1 MQRFAAAVACVL
13 AGCLSPTLRAQS
25 PAPPATRHAFSYC
38 SVTDTASH
46 KVWASPVFEYA
57 YLPDGSNRFTRTQ
70 DMASEFHAFV
80 GGLGGEGDKACL
92 LADGGQA
99 DIEAFRNE
107 SRATLTK
114 RFMGIVRAHKWVD
127 VAWAPKPW
135 SPATEATKPATVT
148 KYFYCYATD
157 TDPNKRATVA
167 ALVFERSVD
176 GSNPIAVY
184 TQAEAYGKEF
194 ARDVAAPHGLAEG
207 QPSCY
212 FKDTRAEA
220 EKALHDYRKMFSGF
234 NLRFTDV
241 TWLPTQEP
249 AATPA
254 DVTTPAAP
262 AAESGTPPA
271 KGRLGI
277 EVGEVSP
284 TLAQALGMDRARGAL
299 VVTVKKGHPA
309 DAAGIKPMDVV
320 LGVNQQTVNQFT
332 DLPVLVSRLPAGMPH
347 TLQLWRERAEHEVR
361 IELSGAAAAIPAPT
375 GAAIAPSTG
384 ATAAGTTAPAA
395 GVGKY
400 CHVFL
405 QFVSKP
411 GGVRS
416 KVWENRDS
424 DGSEAAMMTTLAA
437 FTTHMHQ
444 QQPKVWHEFAGHRQQ
459 CDMNLGYCYASVV
472 RRFGGTSQIA
482 GQFCKST
489 LEEAEADWERLNRNS
504 SGMEIIAWPA
514 AS

>member
-1 MQRFAAAVACVL
+1 MQRFAVVVACVFMVY
-13 AGCLSPTLRAQS
+13 LSPILRAQS
-25 PAPPATRHAFSYC
+25 AAPPMTRHAFSYC

-46 KVWASPVFEYA
+46 KVWASPVFEYE
-57 YLPDGSNRFTRTQ
+57 YLPDGSSQFIRTQ
-70 DMASEFHAFV
+70 DLATEFHAFIGSM
-80 GGLGGEGDKACL
+80 GGAGDKTCL
-92 LADGGQA
+92 VANGGQA
-99 DIEAFRNE
+99 EIEAFRNE
-107 SRATLTK
+107 SRATLTQ
-114 RFMGIVRAHKWVD
+114 RFMGIVRAHKWMD

-135 SPATEATKPATVT
+135 SPATEATKPATVN

-157 TDPNKRATVA
+157 TDPDKRATVA

-176 GSNPIAVY
+176 GSDPIAVY

-194 ARDVAAPHGLAEG
+194 ARDVAAPHGLAQG

-220 EKALHDYRKMFSGF
+220 EKALHDYRKLFSGF

-249 AATPA
+249 AATPPA
-254 DVTTPAAP
+254 ITTP

-271 KGRLGI
+271 IGTPGI

-284 TLAQALGMDRARGAL
+284 ALAQALGMDRARGAL
-299 VVTVKKGHPA
+299 VVTVEKGHPA

-320 LGVNQQTVNQFT
+320 LGVNRQAVNQFT
-332 DLPVLVSRLPAGMPH
+332 DLPVLVGRLPAGTPYA
-347 TLQLWRERAEHEVR
+347 LQLWRERAEHEVR
-361 IELSGAAAAIPAPT
+361 VVPGQPAAVTAQT
-375 GAAIAPSTG
+375 GAAIAPSMDAR
-384 ATAAGTTAPAA
+384 ATGTTAPATR
-395 GVGKY
+395 VGKY
-400 CHVFL
+400 CYVFL

-411 GGVRS
+411 GGVHS

-437 FTTHMHQ
+437 FTAHMHQ
-444 QQPKVWHEFAGHRQQ
+444 QQPEVWHEFAGHRQQ

-489 LEEAEADWERLNRNS
+489 LKEAEADWDQMNQNS
-504 SGMEIIAWPA
+504 PGMQIIAWPV